1 MIAPRPGPDSD
12 LTTLKPGAAMRPFF
26 GVDIALMDPVNK
38 VSICNVVTM
47 VLPVTLKPR
56 FNGPLGG
63 NE

>member
-47 VLPVTLKPR
+47 VLLVK
-56 FNGPLGG
+56 
-63 NE
+63 